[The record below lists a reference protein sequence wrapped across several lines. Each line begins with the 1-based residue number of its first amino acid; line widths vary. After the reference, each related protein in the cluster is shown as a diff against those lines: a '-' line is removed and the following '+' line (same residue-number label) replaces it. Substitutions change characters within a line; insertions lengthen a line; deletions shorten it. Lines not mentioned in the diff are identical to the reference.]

1 MVKQD
6 RLKPGWC
13 QVARWLGAGAIW
25 ALFTRHT
32 HTGDQIIFFM
42 TSENENCARSDL
54 VFVRWDPFLLDLPA
68 SHD

>member
-13 QVARWLGAGAIW
+13 QVARCGRGQSGHFLPD
-25 ALFTRHT
+25 T

-54 VFVRWDPFLLDLPA
+54 VFVRWGPFLLDLPA